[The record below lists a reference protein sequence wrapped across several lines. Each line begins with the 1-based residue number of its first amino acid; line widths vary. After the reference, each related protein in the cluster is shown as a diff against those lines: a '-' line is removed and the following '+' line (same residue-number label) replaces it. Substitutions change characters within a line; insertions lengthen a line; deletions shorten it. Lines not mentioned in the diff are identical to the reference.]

1 MSRAKYHSPEPN
13 TPIFFFGSSSWTI
26 AAEAGMYKKIIGSGV
41 TLLIIF
47 KEEMDDMKTIISL
60 EKYGLLIK
68 GVIKKIKNKEK
79 E

>member
-1 MSRAKYHSPEPN
+1 
-13 TPIFFFGSSSWTI
+13 
-26 AAEAGMYKKIIGSGV
+26 MYKKIIASGV